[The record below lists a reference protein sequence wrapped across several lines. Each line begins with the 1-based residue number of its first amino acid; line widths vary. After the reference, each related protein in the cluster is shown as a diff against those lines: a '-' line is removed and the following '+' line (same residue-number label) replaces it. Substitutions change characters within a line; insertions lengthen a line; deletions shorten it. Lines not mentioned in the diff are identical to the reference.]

1 MYPDRFE
8 EYVMSKKNT
17 VFARYRFNEKVQGA
31 NETLEQFAMELKLL
45 VKECDY
51 ADKDGNGLRSH
62 CVWHTFAQS
71 EGETSEC
78 RIRVNIGQSYRLF
91 KIP

>member
-17 VFARYRFNEKVQGA
+17 VFARYRFIEKVQGA

-51 ADKDGNGLRSH
+51 ADQDGLRSH